1 MRRNS
6 GQNPVL
12 LYLLLNVI
20 VSAATV
26 LAVLFIWDR
35 VRQNELPPP
44 LPTSEASAA
53 VVPATSAAEAPSETP
68 FPTATATQ
76 SLPASGPVIE
86 IAAVIGATD
95 PQQEYV
101 LLKRLGDGDLSLAGW
116 QLMDEDGNVFSFPSS
131 PELILYKDGAVQ
143 VYTRVGND
151 TPAELFWN
159 RSEAVWRPGEWVT
172 LVDGQENVQSRVQV
186 P

>member
-1 MRRNS
+1 MGRRS
-6 GQNPVL
+6 GQNHLL

-20 VSAATV
+20 VSAATI
-26 LAVLFIWDR
+26 LAVLLIWER
-35 VRQNELPPP
+35 VRQPELPPAV
-44 LPTSEASAA
+44 PTSEAPLAA
-53 VVPATSAAEAPSETP
+53 NGAAPTPTIPAPPPAT
-68 FPTATATQ
+68 PTV
-76 SLPASGPVIE
+76 SLPSGSPVIE

-101 LLKRLGDGDLSLAGW
+101 LLKRVGEGDLSLSGW
-116 QLMDEDGNVFSFPSS
+116 QLKDEDGNVFTFPSS
-131 PELILYKDGAVQ
+131 PELILYKGGAVQ

-151 TPAELFWN
+151 TPTELYWN

-172 LVDGQENVQSRVQV
+172 LVDSQGNVQATAQV